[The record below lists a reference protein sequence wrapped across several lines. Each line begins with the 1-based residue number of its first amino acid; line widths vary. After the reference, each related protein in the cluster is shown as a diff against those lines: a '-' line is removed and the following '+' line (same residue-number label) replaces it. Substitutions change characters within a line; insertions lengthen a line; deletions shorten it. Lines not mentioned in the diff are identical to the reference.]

1 MDCSEELSLIER
13 GLQNSPG
20 LLSLQA
26 DFIGRR
32 LHVEFESQLTSPG
45 TIASQ
50 ITALGFPA
58 EVPLAV
64 VRRPVAALPML
75 QPATLIAGALL
86 VLVAGVVIF
95 AGVDSPVA
103 WWLAVLSAGVSAI
116 SVGRAAL
123 RAIRLGSIDMNGLMI
138 LAGSG
143 AIITGDSYEAAT
155 ALFLFNISL
164 WLEQLSLG
172 RARRAIETLVQ
183 IQPSLAHRVTN
194 DGSVDVEVAHVSI
207 GERLLVKPGERFPVD
222 GVVREGTSSVNQAP
236 LTGESLPVDKQP
248 GDPVFSGTLNGS
260 GALIVEATHTA
271 EASTLAHIARL
282 VEQAQATRSPTQR
295 FVDRFARR
303 YTPTV
308 VLLAA
313 LVAVTVPWW
322 FNVPWSEG
330 LHRGLVLLVIACP
343 CALVISTPITIV
355 CGLHRA
361 ATRGVLIKGGEFLE
375 AAGRL
380 TTIAFDKTGTLTTG
394 QPELRAIVPVPEI
407 DADELLRYAAA
418 VEAHSQH
425 PLAATIVA
433 AAERRG
439 LNHTAVSAMTIE
451 SGRGA
456 SGQVDNHSVLV
467 GNARLFAERHVER
480 PADLQARVAEH
491 AGTVVWVALDGRTI
505 GALVLADEVR
515 SDAAGTLAELAALG
529 VRRVVMLTGD
539 QRSTAESV
547 ARSLHITEVRS
558 ELLPSDKLAT
568 IHELTQ
574 IDRELAMVGDGI
586 NDAPA
591 LAAAPLGIA
600 FGAGASD
607 TALEAADVVIVA
619 PHLARVA
626 ELVRLGRRCRQLL
639 SQNITLAIVI
649 KLLTLLA
656 AAGGW
661 ASMWMAVA
669 ADVGASLV
677 VIFNGM
683 RLLGGKDEPNPANL
697 RSCCDGHTCARGDAK
712 GGARL

>member
-1 MDCSEELSLIER
+1 MDCSEELALIER

-32 LHVEFESQLTSPG
+32 LHIEFDSQLTSPVQ
-45 TIASQ
+45 IAGQ

-64 VRRPVAALPML
+64 VRRPLAALPMI
-75 QPATLIAGALL
+75 QPATIVAGALL
-86 VLVAGVVIF
+86 VAVASVAWFMGT
-95 AGVDSPVA
+95 DSPVA

-123 RAIRLGSIDMNGLMI
+123 RAVRLGSIDMNGLMV
-138 LAGSG
+138 LAGTG

-183 IQPSLAHRVTN
+183 IQPSVAHRVTN
-194 DGSVDVEVAHVSI
+194 DGSVDVDVAQVTI

-222 GVVREGTSSVNQAP
+222 GVVREGMSSVNQAP

-248 GDPVFSGTLNGS
+248 GDAVFSGTLNGS

-295 FVDRFARR
+295 FVDRFARQ
-303 YTPTV
+303 YTPAV
-308 VLLAA
+308 VLLAVI
-313 LVAVTVPWW
+313 VAVTVPWW

-394 QPELRAIVPVPEI
+394 QPELREIIAQPETH
-407 DADELLRYAAA
+407 ADDVLRYAAA

-433 AAERRG
+433 AAQRRG
-439 LNHTAVSAMTIE
+439 LNHSVVSAMSVET
-451 SGRGA
+451 GRGA
-456 SGQVDNHSVLV
+456 SGQVDNHTVLV
-467 GNARLFAERHVER
+467 GNARLFQERNIER
-480 PADLQARVAEH
+480 PADLQARVGEH
-491 AGTVVWVALDGRTI
+491 VGTVVWVALDGRTI

-515 SDAAGTLAELAALG
+515 SDAARTLAELAAVG
-529 VRRVVMLTGD
+529 VQSVVMLTGD
-539 QRSTAESV
+539 HRSTAEQV
-547 ARSLHITEVRS
+547 AWLLNISDVRS
-558 ELLPSDKLAT
+558 ELLPADKLVT
-568 IHELTQ
+568 IEELARTHH
-574 IDRELAMVGDGI
+574 ELAMVGDGI

-619 PHLARVA
+619 PHLSRVA

-639 SQNITLAIVI
+639 SQNITLAIAI
-649 KLLTLLA
+649 KLITLLA

-683 RLLGGKDEPNPANL
+683 RLLHSDLSPDREGPP
-697 RSCCDGHTCARGDAK
+697 DACGCPQDK
-712 GGARL
+712 KL